1 MSTLV
6 YVGANEGNSLWGIF
20 DKFDKVYAFEPNPE
34 VYNILRRRFKQFEW
48 VTLINAACSTE
59 DGETDLYVTP
69 NLVSSSLSDV
79 NTEKYGGDAA
89 SRKVTVKTLN
99 LNNYLKEEC
108 VDVIDLYYS
117 DCQGSDLLIL
127 KTIQEYVDYK
137 KIEQLYIETHG
148 DGVELY
154 KGLDNQFSGFKKVL
168 SDNYKFE
175 HASLGRLNGAIKLE
189 SEIPDDE
196 LEWDSLWSVKQ

>member
-6 YVGANEGNSLWGIF
+6 YIGANEGNSLWGIF

-34 VYNILRRRFKQFEW
+34 VYKILRRRFRQFEW

-89 SRKVTVKTLN
+89 SKKITVKTLN
-99 LNNYLKEEC
+99 LNNYLKKEG

-127 KTIQEYVDYK
+127 KTIQEYVDNK
-137 KIEQLYIETHG
+137 KIGQLYIETHG

>member
-127 KTIQEYVDYK
+127 KTIQEYVDNK

>member
-6 YVGANEGNSLWGIF
+6 YIGTNEGNSLWGIF

-34 VYNILRRRFKQFEW
+34 VYKILRRRFRQFEW

-89 SRKVTVKTLN
+89 SKKVTVKTLN
-99 LNNYLKEEC
+99 LNNYLKKEG

-127 KTIQEYVDYK
+127 KTIQEYVDNK
-137 KIEQLYIETHG
+137 KIGQLYIETHG

-154 KGLDNQFSGFKKVL
+154 L
-168 SDNYKFE
+168 SLI
-175 HASLGRLNGAIKLE
+175 HI
-189 SEIPDDE
+189 
-196 LEWDSLWSVKQ
+196 

>member
-6 YVGANEGNSLWGIF
+6 YIGTNEGNSLWGIF

-34 VYNILRRRFKQFEW
+34 VYKILCRRFRQFEW

-89 SRKVTVKTLN
+89 SKKVTVKTLN
-99 LNNYLKEEC
+99 LNNYLKKEG
-108 VDVIDLYYS
+108 VDVIDLYCS

-127 KTIQEYVDYK
+127 KTIQEYVDNK
-137 KIEQLYIETHG
+137 KIGQLYIETHG

-168 SDNYKFE
+168 SENYKFE

>member
-6 YVGANEGNSLWGIF
+6 YIGTNEGNSLWGIF

-89 SRKVTVKTLN
+89 SKKVTVKTLN
-99 LNNYLKEEC
+99 LNNYLKKEG

-127 KTIQEYVDYK
+127 KTIKEYIDNK

>member
-127 KTIQEYVDYK
+127 KTIKEYIDNK

>member
-34 VYNILRRRFKQFEW
+34 VYKILRRRFRQFEW

-89 SRKVTVKTLN
+89 SKKVTVKTLN
-99 LNNYLKEEC
+99 LNNYLKKEG

-127 KTIQEYVDYK
+127 KTIKEYIDNK

>member
-89 SRKVTVKTLN
+89 SKKVTVKTLN
-99 LNNYLKEEC
+99 LNNYLKKEC
-108 VDVIDLYYS
+108 VDVIDLYIS

-127 KTIQEYVDYK
+127 KTIQEYVDNK
-137 KIEQLYIETHG
+137 KIEKLYIETHG

-168 SDNYKFE
+168 SNNYKFE
-175 HASLGRLNGAIKLE
+175 HASLGRLNGAIKSE

>member
-6 YVGANEGNSLWGIF
+6 YIGTNEGNSLWGIF

-34 VYNILRRRFKQFEW
+34 VYKILRRRFRQFEW

-89 SRKVTVKTLN
+89 SKKVTVKTLN
-99 LNNYLKEEC
+99 LNNYLKKEG

-127 KTIQEYVDYK
+127 NTIQEYVDNK
-137 KIEQLYIETHG
+137 KIGQLYIETHG

>member
-6 YVGANEGNSLWGIF
+6 YIGTNEGNSLWGIF

-34 VYNILRRRFKQFEW
+34 VYKILRRRFRQFEW

-89 SRKVTVKTLN
+89 SKKVTVKTLN
-99 LNNYLKEEC
+99 LNNYLKKEG

-127 KTIQEYVDYK
+127 KTIQEYVDNK
-137 KIEQLYIETHG
+137 KIGQLYIETHG

>member
-1 MSTLV
+1 MSILV
-6 YVGANEGNSLWGIF
+6 YVGVNEGNSLWGIF

-89 SRKVTVKTLN
+89 SKKVTVKTLN
-99 LNNYLKEEC
+99 LNNYLKKEC
-108 VDVIDLYYS
+108 VDVIDLYIS

-127 KTIQEYVDYK
+127 KTIQEYVDNK
-137 KIEQLYIETHG
+137 KIEKLYIETHG

-168 SDNYKFE
+168 SNNYKFE
-175 HASLGRLNGAIKLE
+175 HASLGRLNDVIRSE

>member
-6 YVGANEGNSLWGIF
+6 YIGTNEGNSLWGIF

-34 VYNILRRRFKQFEW
+34 VYKILRRRFRQFEW

-127 KTIQEYVDYK
+127 KTIKEYIDNK

>member
-1 MSTLV
+1 M
-6 YVGANEGNSLWGIF
+6 
-20 DKFDKVYAFEPNPE
+20 
-34 VYNILRRRFKQFEW
+34 
-48 VTLINAACSTE
+48 
-59 DGETDLYVTP
+59 
-69 NLVSSSLSDV
+69 
-79 NTEKYGGDAA
+79 
-89 SRKVTVKTLN
+89 
-99 LNNYLKEEC
+99 
-108 VDVIDLYYS
+108 
-117 DCQGSDLLIL
+117 
-127 KTIQEYVDYK
+127 
-137 KIEQLYIETHG
+137 YIETHG

>member
-6 YVGANEGNSLWGIF
+6 YIGANEGNSLWGIF

-34 VYNILRRRFKQFEW
+34 VYKILRRRFRQFEW

-89 SRKVTVKTLN
+89 SKKVTVKTLN
-99 LNNYLKEEC
+99 LNNYLKKEG

-127 KTIQEYVDYK
+127 KTIQEYVDNK
-137 KIEQLYIETHG
+137 KIGQLYIETHG

>member
-6 YVGANEGNSLWGIF
+6 YIGTNEGNSLWGIF
-20 DKFDKVYAFEPNPE
+20 AKFDKVYAFEPNPE
-34 VYNILRRRFKQFEW
+34 VYKILRRRFRQFEW

-89 SRKVTVKTLN
+89 SKKVTVKTLN
-99 LNNYLKEEC
+99 LNNYLKKEG

-127 KTIQEYVDYK
+127 KTIQEYVDNK
-137 KIEQLYIETHG
+137 KIGQLYIETHG

>member
-6 YVGANEGNSLWGIF
+6 YVGANEWNSLWGIF

-127 KTIQEYVDYK
+127 KTIQEYIDNK